1 MGGERVER
9 ASVGGELGERVGEP
23 GREWESGRASEASG
37 GGERVG
43 GGRVGESKWGGESK
57 VKQGRVARSARRVLR
72 IAGGDVL
79 STALVARVAR
89 REER

>member
-1 MGGERVER
+1 MERV
-9 ASVGGELGERVGEP
+9 
-23 GREWESGRASEASG
+23 

-43 GGRVGESKWGGESK
+43 GGASGGEQVGGESK

>member
-1 MGGERVER
+1 MG
-9 ASVGGELGERVGEP
+9 VGES
-23 GREWESGRASEASG
+23 EWSEWG

-43 GGRVGESKWGGESK
+43 GASGGEQVGGESK

>member
-37 GGERVG
+37 GESEW
-43 GGRVGESKWGGESK
+43 GGRVGESKWGGRARLSK
-57 VKQGRVARSARRVLR
+57 GGWHGARE
-72 IAGGDVL
+72 GYFG
-79 STALVARVAR
+79 
-89 REER
+89 

>member
-43 GGRVGESKWGGESK
+43 GGEWGRASGGGE
-57 VKQGRVARSARRVLR
+57 QG
-72 IAGGDVL
+72 
-79 STALVARVAR
+79 
-89 REER
+89 